1 MKRYWK
7 FYFFSAGIIVSFF
20 AKANDLS
27 DTTINMRSEVVNILH
42 SQVMK
47 DATWALSQQ
56 PVTVTAS
63 HSQRSAGGLHDF
75 FSEADYFWPNPVSA
89 DSPYI
94 QKDGLS
100 NPDNFT
106 AHREAMIRF
115 SKIIGALASAYI
127 LTNDDRYV
135 RHAVK
140 HCNAWF
146 TDSATYMIPSLLYA
160 QAIKG
165 RTTGRSW
172 GIIDMIQM
180 IEVAKG
186 LMIMEH
192 SKAMPAKSLNAF
204 KNWFEKYLQWIT
216 TYPAGIQEM
225 NAQNNHATCW
235 AMQVAVFAKF
245 AGNNILMELCKS
257 RFKNIFLPNQMD
269 ANGSFPLELKR
280 TKPYGYSLFNLD
292 AMATICQTLSTK
304 EDDLWNYT
312 LADGRT
318 MKKAVAFMYPFIQ
331 DKNTWNFQQDV
342 MYWDE
347 WPVAQPAL
355 LFAAVEFKNDK
366 WFEVWKINNHAPTN
380 KEVIRNLPVRNP
392 LLWLDS
398 KMK

>member
-1 MKRYWK
+1 MKKNVKIYLLLV
-7 FYFFSAGIIVSFF
+7 GIIISFF
-20 AKANDLS
+20 TKANHLS
-27 DTTINMRSEVVNILH
+27 DTVTIRSEVINTLH
-42 SQVMK
+42 SQIMK
-47 DATWALSQQ
+47 DAEWALSQQ
-56 PVTVTAS
+56 PITVTAS
-63 HSQRSAGGLHDF
+63 HSARSAGGLHDF
-75 FSEADYFWPNPVSA
+75 FSEADYFWPNPASA

-106 AHREAMIRF
+106 EHREAMIRF

-146 TDSATYMIPSLLYA
+146 ADSATYMVPSLLYA

-186 LMIMEH
+186 LGVMEH
-192 SKAMPAKSLNAF
+192 SKSLPAKNLSAF
-204 KNWFEKYLQWIT
+204 KNWFSRYLEWIT
-216 TYPAGIQEM
+216 TYTAGVQEM
-225 NAQNNHATCW
+225 NALNNHATCW
-235 AMQVAVFAKF
+235 VMQVAVFAEF
-245 AGNNILMELCKS
+245 ADNKTLINFCKD
-257 RFKNIFLPNQMD
+257 RFKNVLLPNQMAAD
-269 ANGSFPLELKR
+269 GSFPLELKR

-304 EDDLWNYT
+304 EDDLWNYQS
-312 LADGRT
+312 ADGRS
-318 MKKAVAFMYPFIQ
+318 MQKAIAFMYPFIQ
-331 DKNTWNFQQDV
+331 NKNKWNFQQDV
-342 MYWDE
+342 MYWNE

-355 LFAAVEFKNDK
+355 LFAAMKFNNKD
-366 WFEVWKINNHAPTN
+366 WLQVWKQYNHSPTN

-392 LLWLDS
+392 LLWLA
-398 KMK
+398 KNK